1 MADAFWVHGNA
12 AQVQLPTDL
21 VKFAVTGPG
30 FTVSAAASKFGW
42 IHIPLPTPTVIDDVR
57 AVLTAFHLD
66 AVFDNPNASIDQLV
80 VYDGNTQVYSSTNP
94 YGDGALVL
102 TVTLPTPHSVSSG
115 IGLSIHFG
123 FLWGV
128 KGTTPPADD
137 FVSIT
142 IRAAGA
148 DYTYQAPFEKA
159 NNPGQSNIAA
169 ATAKKS

>member
-21 VKFAVTGPG
+21 VNIAVTGPG
-30 FTVSAAASKFGW
+30 LTASAAASKFGW

-57 AVLTAFHLD
+57 AVITAFHLD
-66 AVFDNPNASIDQLV
+66 AVFSNPNASIDQLV
-80 VYDGNTQVYSSTNP
+80 LYDGQTQVYSSTNS
-94 YGDGALVL
+94 YGDGSLVL
-102 TVTLPTPHSVSSG
+102 TVNLPTPHSVSSG

-148 DYTYQAPFEKA
+148 DYTYQAPLEKA
-159 NNPGQSNIAA
+159 AIPGLAGESAA
-169 ATAKKS
+169 ATKK